1 MTSSMTSKYPVVVT
15 GGSGCLGQHL
25 IKLLQT
31 NTDHVTEIRVL
42 DAIPYE
48 NKLGHKE
55 TKPVIST
62 CGDITNTDLLRRAFR
77 GAKSVFHLASLVSLG
92 SFPDNQGM
100 ERINVKGT
108 RQVIDACI
116 KEGVECLIYCSTIEV
131 VLGFDDIIDGTE
143 DNMKAPKT
151 YVHEGY
157 AKTKLQ
163 AESMVLQENNCQ
175 LDTGGVL
182 KTAALRPYV
191 FYGELDRHYITQ
203 LMKVVKR
210 TAGILIQT
218 GNGKALHQ
226 HAYVGNIAWAFICAE
241 KAVRTNP
248 AAAGEAYFIT
258 DDTPVNNI
266 YSQVIPFL
274 AEKGIRPS
282 PIRFPFWMM
291 FVLLYLA
298 ECLVI
303 LLSPLIKIDIGVTSS
318 ALHFANTTIKLSN
331 VKARTLLNYTP
342 LFSVEESL
350 LKSRA
355 YYKDVSI

>member
-1 MTSSMTSKYPVVVT
+1 MTSEYPVVVT

-31 NTDHVTEIRVL
+31 NADHVTEIRVL

-55 TKPVIST
+55 TKPVISK
-62 CGDITNTDLLRRAFR
+62 CGDITNSDILRRAFR
-77 GAKSVFHLASLVSLG
+77 GAKSVFHLASLVSVG
-92 SFPDNQGM
+92 NFPDNQAM

-116 KEGVECLIYCSTIEV
+116 KEGVECLIYCSSVEV
-131 VLGFDDIIDGTE
+131 VLGYDDIVDGTE

-151 YVHEGY
+151 YFHEGY
-157 AKTKLQ
+157 AKTKFQ

-191 FYGELDRHYITQ
+191 FYGELDRHYVTQ
-203 LMKVVKR
+203 LFKLVKK

-226 HAYVGNIAWAFICAE
+226 HAYVGNNAWAFICAE

-258 DDTPVNNI
+258 DDTPVSDM
-266 YSQVIPFL
+266 YSQMIPFL
-274 AEKGIRPS
+274 AEKGMRLS
-282 PIRFPFWMM
+282 PIRFPFWLM
-291 FVLLYLA
+291 FMVMYLA
-298 ECLVI
+298 ECLVV
-303 LLSPLIKIDIGVTSS
+303 LLSPFIKIDIGVTSS
-318 ALHFANTTIKLSN
+318 ALRFVNTTIKLSN

-350 LKSRA
+350 RNARA
-355 YYKDVSI
+355 YYRDVPI